1 LPLKREYMINPSLLS
16 EIIRKHRKAA
26 GLSQLQLADMAGI
39 GKTVV
44 FDLEK
49 GKETVR
55 IDTLRKILIVLNIKV
70 ELTSPLMHKL
80 INNDENS

>member
-1 LPLKREYMINPSLLS
+1 MINPSSLS

-26 GLSQLQLADMAGI
+26 GLSQLQLAEMAGV

-55 IDTLRKILIVLNIKV
+55 LDTLRKILLVLNIKV
-70 ELTSPLMHKL
+70 ELISPLMHKF

>member
-1 LPLKREYMINPSLLS
+1 MINPSLLS
-16 EIIRKHRKAA
+16 EIIRHHRKAA
-26 GLSQLQLADMAGI
+26 GLSQLQLAEMAGV

-55 IDTLRKILIVLNIKV
+55 LDTLRKILLVLNIKI
-70 ELTSPLMHKL
+70 ELTSPLMHKF
-80 INNDENS
+80 INHDEKS

>member
-1 LPLKREYMINPSLLS
+1 MPLKREYMINPSSLS
-16 EIIRKHRKAA
+16 EIIKKHRKAA
-26 GLSQLQLADMAGI
+26 GLSQIQLAEMAGV

-49 GKETVR
+49 GKETVQL
-55 IDTLRKILIVLNIKV
+55 DTLRKILLVLNIKV
-70 ELTSPLMHKL
+70 ELKSPLMHKF